1 MYIDATVAGTATIRT
16 CHVIDTIANIVA
28 RISAA
33 INDTI
38 VRELGISM
46 SKILKSEEA

>member
-16 CHVIDTIANIVA
+16 CHVIDTITHIVT

-33 INDTI
+33 TNATK
-38 VRELGISM
+38 VRV
-46 SKILKSEEA
+46 